1 MDQTLEPYI
10 KKLLDGGI
18 KTAEDVAKFIE
29 VQTPELGKEII
40 TWGATSEMVAPIFGL
55 VLIAVSIWFHFT
67 NHEKKWY
74 CEGLHYDPPIIIF
87 NTIALLAGILLFVV
101 QIMDVLYPLVAPRLY
116 ILEKV
121 SSLIK

>member
-55 VLIAVSIWFHFT
+55 VLIAVSIWFHVT

-74 CEGLHYDPPIIIF
+74 CEGLNCDPPIIIF
-87 NTIALLAGILLFVV
+87 NTINAIN
-101 QIMDVLYPLVAPRLY
+101 
-116 ILEKV
+116 
-121 SSLIK
+121 